1 MAGRSMDLL
10 AHCASFP
17 INGGQS
23 KRNFFLV
30 LSLALPDI
38 LISLPL
44 GMGIFML
51 DVARDERNI
60 SGTKIPF
67 IAEI

>member
-23 KRNFFLV
+23 KRIFFGTV
-30 LSLALPDI
+30 TSLTRY
-38 LISLPL
+38 ISLPL